1 MITMLLCSWFMMY
14 LRWWVL
20 QYTTIK
26 PSDDDVAL
34 KMRNLLF
41 IDFSLSLCQQGLGFW
56 RQRVVSTARWLVSM
70 HVSGESGGEGVLDTR

>member
-1 MITMLLCSWFMMY
+1 
-14 LRWWVL
+14 VL

-41 IDFSLSLCQQGLGFW
+41 IDFSLSLRQQGLGFGANAW
-56 RQRVVSTARWLVSM
+56 SAPRV
-70 HVSGESGGEGVLDTR
+70 G